1 MSFSQTASLVETD
14 NLLGI
19 GGESGIGM
27 GAGVPLLRGRFNAL
41 VSLVHVFDVPLEKKE
56 VGRRLA
62 VDLQCATIIP
72 LDRSFNFFAV
82 KQDNNHRRV
91 RIDLL
96 LVVKEL
102 GVGLHRWRRPLSHLY
117 GRLLCRTRG
126 FSTRVSSAVATMPSL
141 GTAVGTFP
149 GLRHFARLTL
159 DLGERGS
166 DEFTIAHLFLYLQKI
181 RTDSKSIARRTFGG
195 DGVTRTTVHS
205 QAAAILGEGE
215 NFTRNGKPARSD
227 AHATQAGVKKQRA
240 KSGQRKQMPV
250 QSKRKAQPSGLPFY
264 CLRLELISQLSCE

>member
-19 GGESGIGM
+19 GRESGIGM
-27 GAGVPLLRGRFNAL
+27 GAGVPLLHGRFNAL

-56 VGRRLA
+56 VGGRLA

-102 GVGLHRWRRPLSHLY
+102 GVCLHRWRRPLSHLY
-117 GRLLCRTRG
+117 GRLLYRTRG
-126 FSTRVSSAVATMPSL
+126 FSTRVSSAVAAMPSL

-149 GLRHFARLTL
+149 GLRHLARFTL
-159 DLGERGS
+159 HLGERGS
-166 DEFTIAHLFLYLQKI
+166 DEFTIAHLF
-181 RTDSKSIARRTFGG
+181 S
-195 DGVTRTTVHS
+195 
-205 QAAAILGEGE
+205 
-215 NFTRNGKPARSD
+215 
-227 AHATQAGVKKQRA
+227 
-240 KSGQRKQMPV
+240 
-250 QSKRKAQPSGLPFY
+250 LPPKN
-264 CLRLELISQLSCE
+264 

>member
-126 FSTRVSSAVATMPSL
+126 FSTRVSSAVAAMPSL

-149 GLRHFARLTL
+149 GLRHLARLTL

-195 DGVTRTTVHS
+195 DGGYANHSTLAGCGHLTRRRKLYQKWKALQGITLMLHKRD
-205 QAAAILGEGE
+205 L
-215 NFTRNGKPARSD
+215 
-227 AHATQAGVKKQRA
+227 
-240 KSGQRKQMPV
+240 KSKGQNPGRRK
-250 QSKRKAQPSGLPFY
+250 
-264 CLRLELISQLSCE
+264 

>member
-14 NLLGI
+14 NLLGN
-19 GGESGIGM
+19 GRESGIGM

-62 VDLQCATIIP
+62 VDLQCTTIIP
-72 LDRSFNFFAV
+72 LDRSFNFLAV

-102 GVGLHRWRRPLSHLY
+102 GVCLHRWRRPLSHLY

-126 FSTRVSSAVATMPSL
+126 FSTSVSSGISSGISSAFAAWPAM
-141 GTAVGTFP
+141 GTAVRAFPHLRHFP
-149 GLRHFARLTL
+149 GLTFN
-159 DLGERGS
+159 LGERGS
-166 DEFTIAHLFLYLQKI
+166 DEFTIAHLFLYLQRI
-181 RTDSKSIARRTFGG
+181 TTDSKSIARRTFGG
-195 DGVTRTTVHS
+195 DGGYANHKYTRR
-205 QAAAILGEGE
+205 L
-215 NFTRNGKPARSD
+215 R
-227 AHATQAGVKKQRA
+227 
-240 KSGQRKQMPV
+240 
-250 QSKRKAQPSGLPFY
+250 PS
-264 CLRLELISQLSCE
+264 

>member
-102 GVGLHRWRRPLSHLY
+102 GVGLHRWRRALSHLY

-126 FSTRVSSAVATMPSL
+126 FSTRVSSAVAAMPSL